1 MEEMT
6 MPRSSVVLM
15 VLALVLSGCGSTK
28 EDRTL
33 GGAGLGAGTGAVVG
47 AVTGLGVVNG
57 LLLGAVAGGAT
68 GLLTDQSQV
77 DLGTPIWKRGSGSQ
91 SSAAPAQPSNQQTAY
106 AAPAASDTTRSI
118 QADLVK
124 LGFDPGPV
132 DGVAGSKTRSAI
144 RAYQEQYGL
153 PADGLPSPQ
162 LLAHIESK
170 LAGK

>member
-1 MEEMT
+1 
-6 MPRSSVVLM
+6 MPRSSIVLV
-15 VLALVLSGCGSTK
+15 VLALLLAGCGSTK

-33 GGAGLGAGTGAVVG
+33 SGAGIGAGTGAVVG

-57 LLLGAVAGGAT
+57 LLIGTIAGGAT

-77 DLGTPIWKRGSGSQ
+77 NLGKPVWRQGSGSET
-91 SSAAPAQPSNQQTAY
+91 SAAGQPQNQQTAY
-106 AAPAASDTTRSI
+106 AAPAASETTRGI
-118 QADLVK
+118 QAGLVK

-144 RAYQEQYGL
+144 RAYQQQYGL
-153 PADGLPSPQ
+153 AVDGLPSPEV
-162 LLAHIESK
+162 LAHFQGK